1 MPEAIADTGPVLHL
15 HEIGCLAALNI
26 FESVLLPDRVA
37 AELETRGIDPLDLER
52 VGIASQT
59 IEVEPA
65 EIESLR
71 FSAPDLQE
79 ADLAVLFVAE
89 SRKSAR
95 IPTLTDD
102 LALRSSLESRGL
114 PVSGSFGIL
123 VRAYAEGHF
132 DRRDL
137 VQHVDRLLNHS
148 SLHVGRGFRA
158 FVYSLLQQM
167 P

>member
-1 MPEAIADTGPVLHL
+1 MPEAIADTGPLLHL
-15 HEIGCLAALNI
+15 HEIGCLAVLTI
-26 FESVLLPDRVA
+26 FESLLVPDRVA
-37 AELETRGIDPLDLER
+37 AELEIQGIGFPVLEKS
-52 VGIASQT
+52 GIASKT
-59 IEVEPA
+59 IGVEPT

-89 SRKSAR
+89 ARRPAR

-102 LALRSSLESRGL
+102 LALRSRLESRGHI
-114 PVSGSFGIL
+114 VSGSFGML

-137 VQHVDRLLNHS
+137 VQHVDRLLNQS
-148 SLHVGRGFRA
+148 SLHAGRGFRA
-158 FVYSLLQQM
+158 FVHSLLQQV

>member
-1 MPEAIADTGPVLHL
+1 LRCE
-15 HEIGCLAALNI
+15 ESRLA
-26 FESVLLPDRVA
+26 
-37 AELETRGIDPLDLER
+37 GLER
-52 VGIASQT
+52 VGIASRT
-59 IEVEPA
+59 IEVEPT

-89 SRKSAR
+89 SRRPAR

-114 PVSGSFGIL
+114 VVSGSFGLL

-137 VQHVDRLLNHS
+137 VQHLDRLLNHS

-158 FVYSLLQQM
+158 FVHSLLQQV